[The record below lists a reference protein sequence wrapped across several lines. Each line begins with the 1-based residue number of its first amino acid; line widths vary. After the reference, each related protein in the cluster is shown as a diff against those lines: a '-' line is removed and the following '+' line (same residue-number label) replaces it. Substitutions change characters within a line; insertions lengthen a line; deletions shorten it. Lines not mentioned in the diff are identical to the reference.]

1 MDHRE
6 EKETRRSEQF
16 GHFLLCWN
24 YSKNAVIIGNC
35 FESHSVTRKRGKK
48 SFTCGRESISI
59 TRSVPK
65 PDPRAVGVGTGGTRG
80 TEEDQGDQGGPG
92 APRRTSITKEDQ
104 GDQEGPGAPRRIR
117 GTKEDQGDRG
127 GPASP
132 RRTRGNKE
140 DHQGGPGSLGRTGV
154 QVGQLGLA
162 PGWTA
167 KRNPPFLPQDEISR
181 AAKRRPLTCTGGLVE
196 LALLCDLGF

>member
-24 YSKNAVIIGNC
+24 YSNNAVIIGNC
-35 FESHSVTRKRGKK
+35 FESHFVTRKRGKK

-65 PDPRAVGVGTGGTRG
+65 PDPRTVGVGTGGTRG
-80 TEEDQGDQGGPG
+80 NEEDQGDQGGPG
-92 APRRTSITKEDQ
+92 GPRRTRSSKEDQ
-104 GDQEGPGAPRRIR
+104 NH
-117 GTKEDQGDRG
+117 QGG
-127 GPASP
+127 SWGP
-132 RRTRGNKE
+132 RRTRGTKG
-140 DHQGGPGSLGRTGV
+140 DQGAPGSLGRTGV

-167 KRNPPFLPQDEISR
+167 ERNPPFLPQDEISR